1 MPMEVPWVHDSTFES
16 CIHGVVNLEKNLLK
30 PGFGQVWL
38 VFHKFSILKKHGR
51 ACRSGGELVFFLPLD
66 GAGHSGVR
74 GLSEEP
80 DQLEAKVMEAGRC
93 R

>member
-1 MPMEVPWVHDSTFES
+1 MHDSTFES